1 MNVSLGQITLHNVFF
16 MPCDI
21 FAPLSQPTP
30 GTRGNQGHCKN
41 VLNVLTNVRGAPRS
55 RHGPHIA
62 GGFPVILKKMEPREN
77 QEESGLS
84 PSCQ

>member
-16 MPCDI
+16 MSCDI
-21 FAPLSQPTP
+21 FAPLAQPAL
-30 GTRGNQGHCKN
+30 GTWGNQGPCKN

-55 RHGPHIA
+55 CRGPHIA

-77 QEESGLS
+77 QGKRGLS